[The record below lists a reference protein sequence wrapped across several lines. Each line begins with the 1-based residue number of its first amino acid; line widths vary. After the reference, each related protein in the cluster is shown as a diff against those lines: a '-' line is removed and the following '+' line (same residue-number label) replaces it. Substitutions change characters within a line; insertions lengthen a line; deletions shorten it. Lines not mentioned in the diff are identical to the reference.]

1 MKKQTKHS
9 VKAHLLWSAL
19 ILLVLVAVC
28 AIPFALGQRQATKR
42 TVTNSSANIGA
53 AGKENPMQNAPP
65 STGAVGASAA
75 QSPAG
80 IPVQGQ
86 AGRPATSN
94 VAAPASAIAVRI
106 NPPAPQAPN
115 VVLYDQINNPAPTP
129 GGVTSQDFEAANDAF
144 DSFAADDFVVPAGQ
158 TWNITEV
165 DVSGEYSL
173 GGGPAASFNVFFYQ
187 DSATL
192 PGAVVATRALSAYS
206 GGANALITL
215 SPQVTLSPGTYWV
228 AVQSRQDFTPAGQW
242 FWDNRAIIS
251 NSGAAWQNPGGGFG
265 VGCTTYGRKTTCL
278 PTQNGPDQLFRLVGT
293 IGGESPTPT
302 ATATA
307 TPSGTPGVCI
317 SPYVITQIGGSIVP
331 GVTDTGNHGDDVFTN
346 VPIPFSYTLY
356 DQAFTSVNVTSN
368 GNAQFTT

>member
-42 TVTNSSANIGA
+42 TVANSSAKIDA
-53 AGKENPMQNAPP
+53 AGKVIPTQNAPP

-75 QSPAG
+75 ESPAG
-80 IPVQGQ
+80 IPVQGH
-86 AGRPATSN
+86 AGLPATSN

-129 GGVTSQDFEAANDAF
+129 GGVTSQDFEPVNDAF

-165 DVSGEYSL
+165 DVSGEYSV
-173 GGGPAASFNVFFYQ
+173 GGGPAASFHVFFYQ

-192 PGAVVATRALSAYS
+192 PGTLVATRLANPYS

-215 SPQVTLSPGTYWV
+215 TSQVTLTPGTYWV

-265 VGCTTYGRKTTCL
+265 GETPRNTSSTYFPRATGEVRFDSDVRVRMLACPNKPNLFGSASVIFRNLL
-278 PTQNGPDQLFRLVGT
+278 PTTFGKR
-293 IGGESPTPT
+293 
-302 ATATA
+302 
-307 TPSGTPGVCI
+307 
-317 SPYVITQIGGSIVP
+317 
-331 GVTDTGNHGDDVFTN
+331 
-346 VPIPFSYTLY
+346 
-356 DQAFTSVNVTSN
+356 
-368 GNAQFTT
+368 